1 MSNDIKQCPYCAE
14 TIKAEAVVCRYCGHD
29 LTSPKPIIT
38 TTISAEKKKRPIR
51 KILLL
56 LVGGLALACCGI
68 FALTM
73 LFSDSSTSETT
84 ERITN
89 QSNDNNESS
98 QPTQTLQ
105 PTAPPIEDILT
116 SVEGMTDAQRNKYN
130 ESIQGSRVD
139 GWQGTVSEVNEGEV
153 FGGFTVYV
161 DMVDNYLGAE
171 VFIDVTEDIA
181 LSLNLGQEI
190 EFSGDIKTVSDIL
203 GTTVFIENATIIPA
217 K

>member
-1 MSNDIKQCPYCAE
+1 MSNDMKQCPYCAE
-14 TIKAEAVVCRYCGHD
+14 TIKTEAVVCRYCGHD
-29 LTSPKPIIT
+29 LTSTEPIIAIP
-38 TTISAEKKKRPIR
+38 ISAEKKKRPI
-51 KILLL
+51 KKVLLL
-56 LVGGLALACCGI
+56 LVGGLVLACCGI
-68 FALTM
+68 FALTI

-105 PTAPPIEDILT
+105 STAPSIEEILT

-139 GWQGTVSEVNEGEV
+139 GWQGVVSEVNEGEV

-161 DMVDNYLGAE
+161 DMVDNNLGAE

>member
-1 MSNDIKQCPYCAE
+1 MSNDMKQCPYCAE

-29 LTSPKPIIT
+29 LTSTEPMIAT
-38 TTISAEKKKRPIR
+38 SISTAKKKRPIR
-51 KILLL
+51 KVLLL

-73 LFSDSSTSETT
+73 LFSNSSTSETT

-89 QSNDNNESS
+89 QSTDNSESS
-98 QPTQTLQ
+98 QPTQTPK
-105 PTAPPIEDILT
+105 PTAPPIEEILA

-130 ESIQGSRVD
+130 ESIRGNRVE
-139 GWQGTVSEVNEGEV
+139 GWRGTVSEVDEGEV

-161 DMVDNYLGAE
+161 DMVDDNFGIE
-171 VFIDVTEDIA
+171 VYIDVSEDVA

-190 EFSGDIKTVSDIL
+190 EFSGDVKTVSDIL
-203 GTTVFIENATIIPA
+203 GISVSIENAIITSIE
-217 K
+217 